1 MSALL
6 SHMNLGPGQGARK
19 GTGFRSPKGF
29 CAELSSGS
37 ESECVSRCVFC
48 SPVAEVTHYM
58 GARHHDSSLM
68 IREAPLS
75 RADNCSEQTQR
86 RFITNSSQAVTGAE
100 ATLRLCWEV
109 FINPKGVGYLAVL
122 ESNCSHIFAKCI
134 TCWRRLKCEDF
145 ADHLGLGR

>member
-1 MSALL
+1 
-6 SHMNLGPGQGARK
+6 MNLGPGQGALK
-19 GTGFRSPKGF
+19 GMGIRSPKGF

-109 FINPKGVGYLAVL
+109 LINPKGVG
-122 ESNCSHIFAKCI
+122 
-134 TCWRRLKCEDF
+134 
-145 ADHLGLGR
+145 